1 MEDWTALQAGAFI
14 TGWADVISL
23 IGQFPYS
30 TRCPS
35 AQGEGWGGAHSPTS
49 ALSHDVLSAFLLT

>member
-35 AQGEGWGGAHSPTS
+35 ARGEGGVGRIRPPP
-49 ALSHDVLSAFLLT
+49 LCLTMFSVPSC